1 MKATVFPGKCHGE
14 VVIPPSKSMSH
25 RAIICAALSSGV
37 STISNV
43 AYSDDILATMAAV
56 EAMGASIKKDND
68 VLTITGNSGK
78 ITVNNTTIDCAESG
92 STLRF
97 IIPLFSLSNKRI
109 TFVGHNRLMKRPQ
122 DIYKIMFEE
131 QDLYFNQENDLLT
144 IEGALNAQNYTVNG
158 NISSQFISGLL
169 FTLPLLENDSTL
181 EIIPPFESQSY
192 ANLTIELLDKFGIK
206 INKIDDLH
214 YHIPGNQ
221 HYIANDY
228 RVEGDY
234 SQLGFHAVLGAINND
249 LKLCGISKDSQQG
262 DRIILDFLQKCGV
275 GVNIEED
282 YCIVHHSN
290 ITGCALDLADCP
302 DLGPILTILGMYAQS
317 EFKLENCSRLR
328 LKESDRI
335 AAMEDGLRKLGVSI
349 HSDENTIYMNNIDKK
364 YHGNVTID
372 GAKDHRIVMSFAVA
386 ATTLDTPITITNAQA
401 INKSYPNFFDDL
413 QKLGI
418 QVVIED
424 D

>member
-25 RAIICAALSSGV
+25 RSIICAALSNGV

-56 EAMGASIKKDND
+56 EAMGASIERNGD
-68 VLTITGNSGK
+68 VLTITGNGG
-78 ITVNNTTIDCAESG
+78 IINTNSSTIDCAESG

-122 DIYKIMFEE
+122 DIYRIMFEE
-131 QDLYFNQENDLLT
+131 QGLYFNQEDDLLT
-144 IEGALNAQNYTVNG
+144 IEGALKAQQYVVNG

-169 FTLPLLENDSTL
+169 FTLPLLEQDSTL
-181 EIIPPFESQSY
+181 EIVPPFESQSY
-192 ANLTIELLDKFGIK
+192 ANLTIELLSKFGIK
-206 INKIDDLH
+206 ITKIDDLH

-221 HYIANDY
+221 QYIANNY

-234 SQLGFHAVLGAINND
+234 SQLGFHAVLAAINND
-249 LKLCGISKDSQQG
+249 LKLNGISKNSQQG
-262 DRIILDFLQKCGV
+262 DRIILDFLKNCGV
-275 GVNIEED
+275 DIEIKDD
-282 YCIVHHSN
+282 YCIIHQSE
-290 ITGCALDLADCP
+290 IKGCSLDLADCP
-302 DLGPILTILGMYAQS
+302 DLGPILTILGMYAQGD
-317 EFKLENCSRLR
+317 FKLENCSRLR

-335 AAMEDGLRKLGVSI
+335 AAMEEGLRKLGVSI
-349 HSDENTIYMNNIDKK
+349 HSDENTIYMNNSDKE
-364 YHGNVTID
+364 YHGNVIVD